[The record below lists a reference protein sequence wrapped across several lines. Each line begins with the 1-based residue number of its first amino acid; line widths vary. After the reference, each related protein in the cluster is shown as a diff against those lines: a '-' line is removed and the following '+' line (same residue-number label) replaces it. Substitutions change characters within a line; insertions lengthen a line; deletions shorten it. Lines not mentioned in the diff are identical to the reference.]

1 MLPSKDSS
9 PKNSVRKSC
18 FRGKMGGGISGV
30 RSPTS
35 LLTRFPL
42 ASPRPSCLP
51 TSGTRR
57 RPDSPRGEGCRG
69 GRAACRCLKPAP
81 HICAHRSA
89 AAAGHGPVWISLG
102 PSFSPHPCAPPTHTH
117 TADRSLGRRSLVLSF
132 FYLNVLA
139 RPWPKGH
146 TASGRPRPSRGSR
159 SAGPIGR
166 RPPGWAPAGRAG
178 ARQRLLRAR
187 GHPHPPLSWCPPR
200 RPSSLRSRKGHLA
213 VTPWPCHCAAPW
225 GSALSPSWRAEAPG
239 DP

>member
-18 FRGKMGGGISGV
+18 FREQMGGGISGV

-51 TSGTRR
+51 TAGTRR
-57 RPDSPRGEGCRG
+57 HPDSPRGGGCRG

-81 HICAHRSA
+81 HIRAHRSA
-89 AAAGHGPVWISLG
+89 AAAGHGHVWISLG
-102 PSFSPHPCAPPTHTH
+102 PSFSPHPCAPPPTHTH

-139 RPWPKGH
+139 RWCPKGH
-146 TASGRPRPSRGSR
+146 IASGRPRPSRGSR
-159 SAGPIGR
+159 SAGPIR
-166 RPPGWAPAGRAG
+166 AAAPGLSPHRAGGGRAAAAAG
-178 ARQRLLRAR
+178 SRA
-187 GHPHPPLSWCPPR
+187 PPPAFL
-200 RPSSLRSRKGHLA
+200 
-213 VTPWPCHCAAPW
+213 V
-225 GSALSPSWRAEAPG
+225 SPSTPLVLA
-239 DP
+239 